1 MKNTPKKNNLF
12 LIFYCTCLL
21 AFLSNCS
28 KDEISEVEFNSIKT
42 ENPGTDM
49 LKSAT
54 TTISFS
60 GYEWYV
66 KDATAFGP
74 GPNNWNPNNVW
85 VDSDGKLH
93 LTITYN
99 SLTQKWDCAEVWS
112 TTSMGFGKYEW
123 FVEGRIDLLDKNVV
137 FGLFN
142 YPTASIGPDGTNEI
156 DIEYSK
162 WGDDASNIGN
172 YVVWPAKLINR
183 YTKWSASFP
192 VSLTGTYTTQRFTW
206 ASNSVNFQ
214 SLHGWTTENNNLI
227 FSKTYSQSNTK
238 AKSYIPQKAEP
249 VHMNLWLFRGNA
261 PSNNTPVE
269 VIIAKFKKY

>member
-1 MKNTPKKNNLF
+1 MKKK
-12 LIFYCTCLL
+12 IFVILYCSCLL
-21 AFLSNCS
+21 AILTNCN
-28 KDEISEVEFNSIKT
+28 KDEMMDSELSAVKSDDSGSVN
-42 ENPGTDM
+42 

-60 GYEWYV
+60 GYQWYV
-66 KDATAFGP
+66 KDGTAGGP
-74 GPNNWNPNNVW
+74 GPNNWNPKNVW
-85 VDSDGKLH
+85 VDSAGKLH

-99 SLTQKWDCAEVWS
+99 LLTQKWDCAEVWS
-112 TTSMGFGKYEW
+112 TTSLGFGKYEW

-162 WGDDASNIGN
+162 WGNDAGNIGN
-172 YVVWPAKLINR
+172 FVAYPAKLINS

-192 VSLTGTYTTQRFTW
+192 IALNGTYTTQRFTW
-206 ASNSVNFQ
+206 TSGSINFQ
-214 SLHGWTTENNNLI
+214 SLHGWVTDNTNLI
-227 FSKTYSQSNTK
+227 FSKTFAPSSAK

-249 VHMNLWLFRGNA
+249 VHINLWLYRGNA

-269 VIIAKFKKY
+269 VVISKFKKY

>member
-238 AKSYIPQKAEP
+238 AKSYIPLKAEP